1 MAKSARKA
9 STKTVAKSSSATKSS
24 AYHRIRDRIEGMYA
38 LHLLLLVAMSSL
50 AAAMFVIMMNQRLDI
65 QKLEF
70 ERDFMEQRY
79 EALRDAN
86 AQRRAQA
93 EAVDLAE

>member
-9 STKTVAKSSSATKSS
+9 SSKTVAKSSSVIKSS
-24 AYHRIRDRIEGMYA
+24 AYRRVRDRIESMYA

-50 AAAMFVIMMNQRLDI
+50 SAAMFVIMMNQRLEL

-79 EALRDAN
+79 EALREAN
-86 AQRRAQA
+86 AERRAQA